1 MLSIIEVKSIKGIF
15 DHLGL
20 NKTYKVFVFK

>member
-1 MLSIIEVKSIKGIF
+1 MLLIIEVKGIKGTF